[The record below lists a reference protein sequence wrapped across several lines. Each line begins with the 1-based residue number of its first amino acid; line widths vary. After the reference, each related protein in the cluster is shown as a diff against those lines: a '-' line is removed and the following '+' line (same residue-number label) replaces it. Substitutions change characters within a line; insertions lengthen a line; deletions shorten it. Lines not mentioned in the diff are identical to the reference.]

1 MSWHQAHRHAVH
13 ALPSVAGDRERW
25 DVRHEAE
32 DFLVFP
38 HSTGCDL
45 ERFEH
50 FMVTSLVRVAGESR
64 RPAGVLKA
72 AATVR
77 AGHALSPGRNLSV
90 KSQPRDRFPLL
101 GRGAILG
108 RL

>member
-1 MSWHQAHRHAVH
+1 VH

-32 DFLVFP
+32 DFLVFA
-38 HSTGCDL
+38 HSPDAIWSALNTSC
-45 ERFEH
+45 
-50 FMVTSLVRVAGESR
+50 VSSLVRVAGESR

-77 AGHALSPGRNLSV
+77 AGHGLSPDRNLSV